1 MSASENSVRE
11 FAREFPTPN
20 VKRAIALCEEGTLT
34 WNQVETLFT
43 ESLKE
48 GLAKVS

>member
-1 MSASENSVRE
+1 MSASEKQVRE

-34 WNQVETLFT
+34 WVQVEAIFAS
-43 ESLKE
+43 SLRK
-48 GLAKVS
+48 GLAEVA